1 MFSQRFAWTL
11 ENNALAQVLSERR
24 AAGAPVVDLTESNPA
39 RAGFAWAPGV
49 LGAAVA
55 SVENCHYE
63 PDPRGLP
70 VARRAVADYYHGHG
84 VAVAPEQ
91 IHLAA
96 STSEGYGWLLKLLT
110 DPGDNVLVPA
120 PSYPLLQFL
129 TALECVSVATYP
141 LFHDAASGGWQVDVR
156 ALEAAVT
163 PRTRAI
169 FCVTPNNPTGSVFSG
184 AEREALRCVA
194 RRHGLA
200 LVADEVFLDFGAG
213 GRPVASWADEAEA
226 PLFVLSGLSKVALLP
241 QLKLGWVVTA
251 GPPEWRSGALARL
264 DFVADTYLSV
274 NAPVQNAAAGL
285 LARAPALRAALL
297 RRIEANEAALRAW
310 CAASPH
316 GVRALARQAGWYAL
330 VALPRG
336 VDEERLALDLARRDG
351 VGVHPG
357 YFYDIPA
364 GMGPHWVVSLIVRE
378 AELAV
383 ALQAL
388 DAALRRH

>member
-1 MFSQRFAWTL
+1 MFTQRFVWTL
-11 ENNALAQVLSERR
+11 ENNALAQALSERR
-24 AAGAPVVDLTESNPA
+24 AAGAPVIDLTESNPA
-39 RAGFAWAPGV
+39 RVGFAWEPEV
-49 LGAAVA
+49 LGAMMA
-55 SVENCHYE
+55 SASNCHHE
-63 PDPRGLP
+63 ADPRGLP
-70 VARRAVADYYHGHG
+70 LARRAVADYYRGHG

-110 DPGDNVLVPA
+110 DPGDNVLVPV
-120 PSYPLLQFL
+120 PSYPLLGFL
-129 TALECVSVATYP
+129 AALECVSVVPYP
-141 LFHDAASGGWQVDVR
+141 LSHDGAGGGWHVDVR
-156 ALEAAVT
+156 ALEDAVT

-169 FCVTPNNPTGSVFSG
+169 FCVTPNNPTGSVLS
-184 AEREALRCVA
+184 AADREALRCVA
-194 RRHGLA
+194 LRHGLA
-200 LVADEVFLDFGAG
+200 LVVDEVFLDFGAD
-213 GRPVASWADEAEA
+213 GRPVASWAGETRA

-251 GPPEWRSGALARL
+251 GPPQWRGDALARL

-274 NAPVQNAAAGL
+274 NAPVQNAAAAL
-285 LARAPALRAALL
+285 LGRAPVLRAALL
-297 RRIEANEAALRAW
+297 RRIGANELALRAW
-310 CAASPH
+310 CAAGGH
-316 GVRALARQAGWYAL
+316 GVRVPARQAGWHAL

-357 YFYDIPA
+357 YFYDIP
-364 GMGPHWVVSLIVRE
+364 GCMGPHCVVSLIVRE

-383 ALQAL
+383 ALRAL